1 MSLFNISSLQYFTC
15 VRLPYLVSCS
25 YGALYLTLFFVYCL
39 QKQLPVRQPA
49 PAPGY
54 CQTSASTPPWSRQ
67 IFFTYAPFYIV
78 TRYNTAFLSYS
89 SCNHWPFPCAIS
101 YLPASCLQILCPPIS
116 MSLKVVTS
124 EKIGGSG
131 VMSTLGTWYGGVVMG
146 VLLPF
151 NEAAILYRH
160 FNCAPLQKQKIIVF
174 AANNSRC
181 CEWHVAPT
189 IIW

>member
-1 MSLFNISSLQYFTC
+1 MTGDFKYFLETFYNCCLYSFQHGSL
-15 VRLPYLVSCS
+15 
-25 YGALYLTLFFVYCL
+25 
-39 QKQLPVRQPA
+39 
-49 PAPGY
+49 
-54 CQTSASTPPWSRQ
+54 
-67 IFFTYAPFYIV
+67 
-78 TRYNTAFLSYS
+78 
-89 SCNHWPFPCAIS
+89 
-101 YLPASCLQILCPPIS
+101 
-116 MSLKVVTS
+116 LKVVTS

-181 CEWHVAPT
+181 CE
-189 IIW
+189 

>member
-1 MSLFNISSLQYFTC
+1 MLIIPNSTVLSPSH
-15 VRLPYLVSCS
+15 RPRPLVGCR
-25 YGALYLTLFFVYCL
+25 V
-39 QKQLPVRQPA
+39 
-49 PAPGY
+49 
-54 CQTSASTPPWSRQ
+54 
-67 IFFTYAPFYIV
+67 
-78 TRYNTAFLSYS
+78 
-89 SCNHWPFPCAIS
+89 
-101 YLPASCLQILCPPIS
+101 
-116 MSLKVVTS
+116 SLKVVTS

-181 CEWHVAPT
+181 CE
-189 IIW
+189 